1 MVAHTDFAN
10 TLKHPDRFFID
21 GEWVSPSTDAQIE
34 VVSPSSEEI
43 FYRVAQALPAD
54 VDRAVTAGRAAFD
67 EGPWPRLSP
76 AERADYLR
84 KIAHELRKR
93 ANELG
98 GLWSGE
104 MGSLYAANQRLIPIF
119 ADVYDFHAS
128 MADTFPF
135 IEPRQPAQGGAG
147 YLVREP
153 VGVVAAIVPWNGPL
167 MLASWKTAPALLAGC
182 TVILKASP
190 EAPGTLYALA
200 EAAEA
205 AGLPRGVLNVVTAHR
220 EASELLVRD
229 PRVDKVSFTG
239 STEAGRKIGTICADR
254 IARCTLELGGKSP
267 AIVLDD
273 YDLDAFAQTIAAST
287 TIMTGQV
294 CAALTRVIVSRSR
307 HDALA
312 EAIKAQLDAVK
323 VGDPYDPATQMGPL
337 AMARQRDKVEQY
349 IGIGQAEGARLVTGG
364 RRPAHLDRGYYI
376 EPTLFAN
383 VDNSS
388 TIAREEI
395 FGPVLS
401 LIPAEDEADAVR
413 IANDSDF
420 GLNASV
426 FTDDPDRA
434 FAVARQIRSGTV
446 AHNVFRNDFTIAFGG
461 FKKSG
466 IGREGGTEGLRH
478 YLETKTVLLQSPANI
493 AITGAAG
500 N

>member
-54 VDRAVTAGRAAFD
+54 VDRTVTAARAAFD
-67 EGPWPRLSP
+67 DGPWPRLSP

-205 AGLPRGVLNVVTAHR
+205 AGLPRACST
-220 EASELLVRD
+220 SS
-229 PRVDKVSFTG
+229 PRTG
-239 STEAGRKIGTICADR
+239 KRPSCWCAIR
-254 IARCTLELGGKSP
+254 
-267 AIVLDD
+267 
-273 YDLDAFAQTIAAST
+273 AST
-287 TIMTGQV
+287 RSALPDRPRRDARSGRSAPTALR
-294 CAALTRVIVSRSR
+294 AARSNWVASRPPSSWTTMIWTPSHR
-307 HDALA
+307 RS
-312 EAIKAQLDAVK
+312 
-323 VGDPYDPATQMGPL
+323 P
-337 AMARQRDKVEQY
+337 R
-349 IGIGQAEGARLVTGG
+349 
-364 RRPAHLDRGYYI
+364 RRP
-376 EPTLFAN
+376 
-383 VDNSS
+383 S
-388 TIAREEI
+388 
-395 FGPVLS
+395 
-401 LIPAEDEADAVR
+401 
-413 IANDSDF
+413 
-420 GLNASV
+420 
-426 FTDDPDRA
+426 
-434 FAVARQIRSGTV
+434 
-446 AHNVFRNDFTIAFGG
+446 
-461 FKKSG
+461 
-466 IGREGGTEGLRH
+466 
-478 YLETKTVLLQSPANI
+478 
-493 AITGAAG
+493 
-500 N
+500 